1 MTTSNGVVD
10 GGANAPLNSEQA
22 AEMMRL
28 AELGDTSVLGLD
40 FGAGP
45 TGAPAKIDGD
55 KSAATGEDVKNAN
68 GADGAK
74 AGGEGEKVAGIPDDQ
89 QTADNT
95 VILAKDGKHTIPFD
109 TLAKTRQQRDE
120 AIAAAATAA
129 TANAQLQKLLDD
141 AAQREAAG
149 KAPTKMDNLTAQATQ
164 AIEDGADAELFGD
177 FSESALK
184 AGITKLVE
192 RQVSALVGKELAP
205 IKQRDELQ
213 ATNAH
218 EAAIYDK
225 HPNAVSIVESNE
237 FAAWVQTQPKV
248 AQAAIWATFDP
259 KTGGTAEEIVEVLD
273 AYTNTTA
280 PKTAPTPA
288 AAAIA
293 AAARTA
299 EEARKA
305 PPMSITSIPG
315 ARVEG
320 TSLNDSLANMT
331 GEEMHLAMENM
342 TPAQIDSFLNKQL

>member
-10 GGANAPLNSEQA
+10 GGADAPLSSEQA

-28 AELGDTSVLGLD
+28 AESGDTSVLGLD

-45 TGAPAKIDGD
+45 TGTPAKIDGD
-55 KSAATGEDVKNAN
+55 KSAATGEDAKNAN

-89 QTADNT
+89 QNADNT

-120 AIAAAATAA
+120 AIATAA
-129 TANAQLQKLLDD
+129 TATAQLQKLLDE

-177 FSESALK
+177 FSEEALK
-184 AGITKLVE
+184 QGIVKLVE
-192 RQVSALVGKELAP
+192 QQVSALVGKELAP
-205 IKQRDELQ
+205 IRQREEVQ

-218 EAAIYDK
+218 EAAIYEK
-225 HPNAVSIVESNE
+225 HPNAVSIVESTE
-237 FAAWVQTQPKV
+237 FAAWVWTQPKV
-248 AQAAIWATFDP
+248 TQAAIWATFDP

-273 AYTNTTA
+273 AYTKTA
-280 PKTAPTPA
+280 EPKAAPTPA

-293 AAARTA
+293 AAAKTA
-299 EEARKA
+299 EDARKA

-342 TPAQIDSFLNKQL
+342 TPAAIESFLNKQL